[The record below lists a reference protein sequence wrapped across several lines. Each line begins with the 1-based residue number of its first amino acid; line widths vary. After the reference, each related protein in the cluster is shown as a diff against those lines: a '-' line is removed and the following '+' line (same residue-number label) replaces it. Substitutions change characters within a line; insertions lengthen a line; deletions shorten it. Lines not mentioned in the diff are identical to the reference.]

1 MAHPLQVLHLGFNQI
16 SDVPALNL
24 ESLRQLRVLHLQ
36 GNDIARLD
44 GVSQL
49 HELRELNLDR
59 NRIRALDPG
68 SLAGLSLLRE
78 LRIEENGLR
87 SLEHI
92 SAASNLAT
100 LALGSNR
107 ISDLAELEKLTECA
121 ALQSLA
127 LANNPVARRQ
137 LYRPSLVRRML
148 SLHVIDGREIS
159 PEERARTEAMYSA
172 EARAAAATQA
182 HFTQAHHMAHH
193 GAASEVRSYAAKVP
207 LKLTSMNFDQLALG
221 GADFGGGSGG
231 AYSGLVGPAV
241 ASGYRES
248 SGQNL
253 AMAAQQLQRGSLG
266 TSGFEAALRTA
277 RRVDSGGVRTGEGQA
292 DYSSFREYNQSRRV
306 KTGL

>member
-1 MAHPLQVLHLGFNQI
+1 
-16 SDVPALNL
+16 
-24 ESLRQLRVLHLQ
+24 
-36 GNDIARLD
+36 
-44 GVSQL
+44 
-49 HELRELNLDR
+49 
-59 NRIRALDPG
+59 
-68 SLAGLSLLRE
+68 
-78 LRIEENGLR
+78 
-87 SLEHI
+87 
-92 SAASNLAT
+92 
-100 LALGSNR
+100 
-107 ISDLAELEKLTECA
+107 
-121 ALQSLA
+121 
-127 LANNPVARRQ
+127 
-137 LYRPSLVRRML
+137 ML

-193 GAASEVRSYAAKVP
+193 GATSEVRSYAAKVP

-277 RRVDSGGVRTGEGQA
+277 RRVDSGGVRAGEGQA